1 MWLFTLDES
10 RCLNYADI
18 WNEYRLPRFPK
29 FSRTMSREFLLQLL
43 SLVSSKIG
51 NSIKKCSHHDIQM
64 FIVFFPNNLL
74 ILPIGHLVTLW
85 NLSFNTPYLL
95 GPICE
100 SSHRVNYLNSFIHL
114 FIYLSTH
121 HLFIHSSKTSVFIF
135 LNFGWKAEL
144 LHYIFF
150 KSPVD
155 SLAYAI

>member
-1 MWLFTLDES
+1 MSIGCQDFQNFLGQ
-10 RCLNYADI
+10 CLENFY
-18 WNEYRLPRFPK
+18 YSYFPWFPLK
-29 FSRTMSREFLLQLL
+29 LGIQL
-43 SLVSSKIG
+43 
-51 NSIKKCSHHDIQM
+51 KKCSHHDIQM

-135 LNFGWKAEL
+135 LNFG
-144 LHYIFF
+144 
-150 KSPVD
+150 
-155 SLAYAI
+155 